1 MTTSTGAPA
10 LESDDVSSEDDTYST
25 DTTFVSLGVSQ
36 DLCDALAKDGIE
48 TAFPIQAMTIADALA
63 GRDVCG
69 KAKTGSGKTLGFGL
83 PMLMRIA
90 DNLRGADGGVE
101 QLEGGP
107 AAPRGLV
114 LLPTRELAVQV
125 HDVLAPLAASIGL
138 RVVAVYGGA
147 DIERQISLLRHGCEV
162 IIATPGR
169 LIDLGDRGELRV
181 DELDVLVLDE
191 ADRMADMGF
200 MPQVEWVLRRLQG
213 PHQTLLFS
221 ATLDGAVDRLVSR
234 YLTDPVFHEVKS
246 DTQTVDRMVQHFFN
260 VHQMDKVKVA
270 AAIVTAYDK
279 ALIFCRTKRGADKV
293 VTELEKLGVHAG
305 AIHGDLR
312 QQQRERA
319 LADFTSGKL
328 HVLVATDVAARGLHI
343 DAVDVVVHYDPPE
356 DEKAY
361 LHRSGRTARAGTDG
375 IVVSLLL
382 WNQMVEAEVIQRRLA
397 LRLPIVEV
405 FSNNPC
411 LKDLGT
417 WRPDPADSLL

>member
-1 MTTSTGAPA
+1 MTDLSATLDAADAGA
-10 LESDDVSSEDDTYST
+10 DTY
-25 DTTFVSLGVSQ
+25 DTERTFASLGIAKG
-36 DLCDALAKDGIE
+36 LCDALAADGIT

-83 PMLMRIA
+83 PMIQRIA
-90 DNLRGADGGVE
+90 SNLTGAAGALE
-101 QLEGGP
+101 QLSGSP

-125 HDVLAPLAASIGL
+125 HDVLGPLAASMGM

-147 DIERQISLLRHGCEV
+147 DIERQIAKLKKGCEI

-246 DTQTVDRMVQHFFN
+246 DTQTVQKMVHHFFN

-279 ALIFCRTKRGADKV
+279 ALIFCRTKRGADRLV
-293 VTELEKLGVHAG
+293 EELGKLGVQAA

-312 QQQRERA
+312 QQQREKA
-319 LADFTSGKL
+319 LADFTGDKL

-343 DAVDVVVHYDPPE
+343 DGVDVVVHYDPPE

-375 IVVSLLL
+375 VVVSLLL
-382 WNQMVEAEVIQRRLA
+382 WNQLVEAEVIQRRLA
-397 LRLPIVEV
+397 LRIPIVEI
-405 FSNNPC
+405 FSNSPH
-411 LKDLGT
+411 LKELAT
-417 WRPDPADSLL
+417 WTPDPADSVL